1 MKVDKFSLEDVFP
14 SEDGSLKLILIDR
27 EGDKHILHYPKSYE
41 HVYFNDMYFFMNQ
54 GYIVL
59 GNDCVPVN
67 PIILTPECDGK
78 FAVIK
83 ENEPAKFIKYHAGCE
98 LGYEIDGN
106 LYDPFGHA
114 RPLPTERTTLS
125 PDYQVKY
132 VISERGTNYFSSTA
146 IVNLKAY
153 NKLRGSLLNV
163 TITKIGKAQHERL
176 KHTKTNF
183 KITT

>member
-1 MKVDKFSLEDVFP
+1 MKYITIDSLGKRRFVFDDEAAQKAMDEGKIVIDDKFN
-14 SEDGSLKLILIDR
+14 IL
-27 EGDKHILHYPKSYE
+27 
-41 HVYFNDMYFFMNQ
+41 
-54 GYIVL
+54 
-59 GNDCVPVN
+59 N

-83 ENEPAKFIKYHAGCE
+83 ENEPAKFIKYLAGYE

-106 LYDPFGHA
+106 LYDPFGHS

-125 PDYQVKY
+125 PDYRVKY
-132 VISERGTNYFSSTA
+132 VISERGTNYFSTTA

-153 NKLRGSLLNV
+153 NKLRDSLLNIV
-163 TITKIGKAQHERL
+163 ITKIGKAQHERL

>member
-1 MKVDKFSLEDVFP
+1 MKYITIDSLGKRRFVFDEEAAQKAMDEGKIVVDDKFN
-14 SEDGSLKLILIDR
+14 IL
-27 EGDKHILHYPKSYE
+27 
-41 HVYFNDMYFFMNQ
+41 
-54 GYIVL
+54 
-59 GNDCVPVN
+59 N

-83 ENEPAKFIKYHAGCE
+83 ENEPAKLIKYHAGLE

-106 LYDPFGHA
+106 LYDPFGHS
-114 RPLPTERTTLS
+114 RPLPSQATTLS
-125 PDYQVKY
+125 PDYRVKY
-132 VISERGTNYFSSTA
+132 IISERGTNYFSSTA

-153 NKLRGSLLNV
+153 NKLRDSLLNIV
-163 TITKIGKAQHERL
+163 ITKIGKAQHERL

>member
-1 MKVDKFSLEDVFP
+1 MKYITIDSLGKRRFVFDEEAAQKAIDEGKIVIDDKFN
-14 SEDGSLKLILIDR
+14 IL
-27 EGDKHILHYPKSYE
+27 
-41 HVYFNDMYFFMNQ
+41 
-54 GYIVL
+54 
-59 GNDCVPVN
+59 N

-83 ENEPAKFIKYHAGCE
+83 ENEPAKFIKYLASHE

-106 LYDPFGHA
+106 LYDPFGHS

-125 PDYQVKY
+125 PDYRVKY
-132 VISERGTNYFSSTA
+132 VISERGTNYFSETA

-163 TITKIGKAQHERL
+163 AITKIGKAQHERL

-183 KITT
+183 KTTA

>member
-1 MKVDKFSLEDVFP
+1 MKYITIDSLGKRRFVFDEEAAQKAMDEGKIVVDDKFN
-14 SEDGSLKLILIDR
+14 IL
-27 EGDKHILHYPKSYE
+27 
-41 HVYFNDMYFFMNQ
+41 
-54 GYIVL
+54 
-59 GNDCVPVN
+59 N

-83 ENEPAKFIKYHAGCE
+83 ENEPAKFIKYYAGHE

-106 LYDPFGHA
+106 LYDPFGHS
-114 RPLPTERTTLS
+114 RPLPSQATTLS
-125 PDYQVKY
+125 PDYRVKY

-163 TITKIGKAQHERL
+163 AITKIGKAQHERL

-183 KITT
+183 KTTT

>member
-1 MKVDKFSLEDVFP
+1 MKVDKFRLEDVFP
-14 SEDGSLKLILIDR
+14 SQDGSLKLILIDR
-27 EGDKHILHYPKSYE
+27 EGDKHILHYPKSHE
-41 HVYFNDMYFFMNQ
+41 HVYLNDMYFFMNQ

-59 GNDCVPVN
+59 DNDCVLVN

-83 ENEPAKFIKYHAGCE
+83 ENEPAKFIKYLAGQE

-106 LYDPFGHA
+106 LYDPFGHS

-125 PDYQVKY
+125 PDYRVKY
-132 VISERGTNYFSSTA
+132 VISERGTNYFSQYA
-146 IVNLKAY
+146 VVDLRAY
-153 NKLRGSLLNV
+153 NKLRENLIKV
-163 TITKIGKAQHERL
+163 IITKKTKNA
-176 KHTKTNF
+176 KTNF

>member
-1 MKVDKFSLEDVFP
+1 MKYITIDSLGKRRFVFDEEAAQKAMDEGKIVVDDKFN
-14 SEDGSLKLILIDR
+14 IL
-27 EGDKHILHYPKSYE
+27 
-41 HVYFNDMYFFMNQ
+41 
-54 GYIVL
+54 
-59 GNDCVPVN
+59 N

-125 PDYQVKY
+125 PDYRVKY
-132 VISERGTNYFSSTA
+132 VISERGTNYFSETA

-163 TITKIGKAQHERL
+163 AITKIGKTRHERL